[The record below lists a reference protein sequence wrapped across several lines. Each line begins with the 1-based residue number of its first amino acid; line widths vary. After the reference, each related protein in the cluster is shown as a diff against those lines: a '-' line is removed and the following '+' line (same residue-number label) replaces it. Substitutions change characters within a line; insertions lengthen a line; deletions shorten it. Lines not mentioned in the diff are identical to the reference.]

1 MLYICCVIPVIVAE
15 DHGVVGMFAM
25 IAIATGLIVFRATFL
40 RSGSQKQG
48 NRQIR
53 QEELSDDPSVKLRKS
68 INGLITTLTL
78 VLYFVIS
85 FATMAWYITWVIFPL
100 SAAIQNVIKACFE
113 LKD

>member
-1 MLYICCVIPVIVAE
+1 
-15 DHGVVGMFAM
+15 M

-40 RSGSQKQG
+40 RAGSQKQPNG
-48 NRQIR
+48 QIQ
-53 QEELSDDPSVKLRKS
+53 QEELSDDPNVKLRKS

-78 VLYFVIS
+78 VLYFVVS

>member
-1 MLYICCVIPVIVAE
+1 M
-15 DHGVVGMFAM
+15 
-25 IAIATGLIVFRATFL
+25 
-40 RSGSQKQG
+40 
-48 NRQIR
+48 
-53 QEELSDDPSVKLRKS
+53 KLRKS

>member
-1 MLYICCVIPVIVAE
+1 MLAS
-15 DHGVVGMFAM
+15 
-25 IAIATGLIVFRATFL
+25 LINRFRATFL

-53 QEELSDDPSVKLRKS
+53 QEELSDDPSVKLRK

-100 SAAIQNVIKACFE
+100 SAIQNVIKACFE